1 MIQFCTVNLV
11 AGCQKILV
19 VRRFCNICDFFLDRT
34 FQLNKFM
41 GIYVEKI
48 LFVLVQSNIL
58 LSLESRN
65 EAVSGSPLLLLSLLA
80 NRKLVQIYLVRNCTW
95 IDDRFSYLPNHS
107 CRICLQSVQVRK
119 KFNSFRWL
127 LSYSVCIV
135 FRYTCLFLRE
145 WETTYSPFI
154 FRIDKTLRLLK
165 PFWVSRYWYSWAT
178 AGVTK
183 ITKGI

>member
-80 NRKLVQIYLVRNCTW
+80 KSQTSSNLSCKELYLNR
-95 IDDRFSYLPNHS
+95 
-107 CRICLQSVQVRK
+107 
-119 KFNSFRWL
+119 
-127 LSYSVCIV
+127 
-135 FRYTCLFLRE
+135 
-145 WETTYSPFI
+145 
-154 FRIDKTLRLLK
+154 
-165 PFWVSRYWYSWAT
+165 
-178 AGVTK
+178 
-183 ITKGI
+183 